1 MSRRGFTL
9 VEILVATVIL
19 GIVAGMTMTV
29 FQYQNRNWKTE
40 SDKAETAMMAKGVI
54 DEMSSM
60 IRMTGG
66 GLKDSTVGL
75 KVWGS
80 GEERITFVL
89 NSSNWVDTS
98 HGSSFEPSTG
108 KLRIAVDSAVKF
120 NPNGYVHV
128 QLTLPPSGSPA
139 GTPPDVTKL
148 EPFTLPVLDRVGGC
162 GLDSIVL
169 DARSVRDAAFFTTWK
184 NDVNAM
190 SVPPHHLVYNLDSVT
205 FKKDDDTLWTKW
217 NQLDSSVFALGVDTL
232 RLQYWHPV
240 AGWKDS
246 LSGVAPANRID
257 KVRIRLVLRSRKVD
271 QKLLSQ
277 RPATRGYRFTV
288 LETEVSLRNENLIN
302 K

>member
-1 MSRRGFTL
+1 MRRRGFTL

-75 KVWGS
+75 RVWGA
-80 GEERITFVL
+80 GEERVVFVL
-89 NSSNWVDTS
+89 NSTNWVDTS
-98 HGSSFEPSTG
+98 HGSSYDPATG
-108 KLRIAVDSAVKF
+108 ELRIAVDSAAKF
-120 NPNGYVHV
+120 NPNGYAHV
-128 QLTLPPSGSPA
+128 QLTFPPSGSPV
-139 GTPPDVTKL
+139 GTPPSVTKL
-148 EPFTLPVLDRVGGC
+148 DPFTLAVIDRVGGC
-162 GLDSIVL
+162 GHDSVVL
-169 DARSVRDAAFFTTWK
+169 DASAMKLAPYSWTWK
-184 NDVNAM
+184 DAVA
-190 SVPPHHLVYNLDSVT
+190 VPAQQLVYSLDSVSYR
-205 FKKDDDTLWTKW
+205 KSHDTLWTKW
-217 NQLDSSVFALGVDTL
+217 NRLPESIFALGVDTL

-240 AGWKDS
+240 AGWSDS
-246 LSGVAPANRID
+246 LSGFAPANRID

-271 QKLLSQ
+271 QKLLDD

-288 LETEVSLRNENLIN
+288 LETEVALRNENLIN